1 MVRAV
6 TGFAVTVDFPREAD
20 QPAESVLLEAPV
32 ADLAELRGAL
42 VQHHPYLADRLD
54 RELSMAVLNGA
65 TILSGERATPVR
77 DGDRISFITAI
88 SGG

>member
-1 MVRAV
+1 
-6 TGFAVTVDFPREAD
+6 
-20 QPAESVLLEAPV
+20 
-32 ADLAELRGAL
+32 
-42 VQHHPYLADRLD
+42 
-54 RELSMAVLNGA
+54 MAVLNGA